1 MEALLSF
8 VIRTVK
14 GGTQVNVNEGISPV
28 EVAKFQ
34 YSRSGSRPILSPT
47 LPAETHPWRDLPP
60 AAARSFDRQQS
71 STMGHDLTF
80 RLDHDYH
87 PQ

>member
-60 AAARSFDRQQS
+60 APPRGLDRQQS
-71 STMGHDLTF
+71 STMGHDLTC
-80 RLDHDYH
+80 RLGHDYH

>member
-34 YSRSGSRPILSPT
+34 CSRSGSRPILSPT
-47 LPAETHPWRDLPP
+47 LPAETHGATYHPP
-60 AAARSFDRQQS
+60 PRGLDRQQS

-80 RLDHDYH
+80 RLGHDYH